1 MNARTPFPIGAP
13 ESKKLVP
20 VKRLPSGSPR
30 HWSFVIGHWSFAAL
44 VLTICAPAQTLSP
57 SKLSAHLINNY
68 TIGSSNIVS
77 AYPRTLK
84 VLRPGLGFSFR
95 HGPGNARLQS
105 QAPTGKLV
113 VRIYS
118 PKN

>member
-30 HWSFVIGHWSFAAL
+30 HCSFVIGHWSFAAL
-44 VLTICAPAQTLSP
+44 VLTISAPAQTLSP
-57 SKLSAHLINNY
+57 SKFSAHLINNY

-84 VLRPGLGFSFR
+84 VLGLDSGFLPAWSR
-95 HGPGNARLQS
+95 QCETTK
-105 QAPTGKLV
+105 PT
-113 VRIYS
+113 RQ
-118 PKN
+118 PE